1 MLQSGQSLDE
11 TAWAQDPIRS
21 ARLLY
26 LSALSDLSEQPRG
39 ERLASQR
46 LRLRSNTR
54 RAITRAAR
62 FLRVHISL
70 SVVIQYIRRPLRLI
84 VIVLEPLTSPIL
96 SHLGS
101 EAVFLFSME
110 HCNHRAEWLFLPG
123 VSIVSRQGRGTR
135 RHRGPR
141 CRADIAA
148 LCCAG
153 GPTPRRGGPAPLRR
167 VRSSALHRAHSF
179 LAGRAILLC
188 TSGQKNRR
196 RRYGPIRPA
205 L

>member
-1 MLQSGQSLDE
+1 M
-11 TAWAQDPIRS
+11 
-21 ARLLY
+21 
-26 LSALSDLSEQPRG
+26 LSASFRPKSKM
-39 ERLASQR
+39 RLD
-46 LRLRSNTR
+46 
-54 RAITRAAR
+54 ITRAAR

-101 EAVFLFSME
+101 EAVFLLKIK

-123 VSIVSRQGRGTR
+123 VSIVSRQGKGRGAR
-135 RHRGPR
+135 RPRGPR

-153 GPTPRRGGPAPLRR
+153 GPTPRRGSPAPLRR
-167 VRSSALHRAHSF
+167 VRSSVLHRARSF

-188 TSGQKNRR
+188 TSGQKKRR
-196 RRYGPIRPA
+196 RRYGPIRPVS
-205 L
+205 